1 VVEVLTAAGRAEATS
16 PAVVYRPWGHYRT
29 VDSGSGFQV
38 KRIVVNPGGRLSL
51 QRHTRRTEHWVV
63 VAGIA
68 EVTVG
73 EETRRLGPTESVVV
87 PAGAAHRLANPGK
100 QDLHLVEVQSGAYV
114 GEDDI
119 ERLDDAY
126 GRA

>member
-1 VVEVLTAAGRAEATS
+1 
-16 PAVVYRPWGHYRT
+16 
-29 VDSGSGFQV
+29 V
-38 KRIVVNPGGRLSL
+38 KRIVVSPGGRLSL
-51 QRHTRRTEHWVV
+51 QRHAKRSEHWVV

-73 EETRRLGPTESVVV
+73 DDTRRLGPTESVVV
-87 PAGAAHRLANPGK
+87 PAGAAHRLANPGDE
-100 QDLHLVEVQSGAYV
+100 DLHLIEVQSGAYV